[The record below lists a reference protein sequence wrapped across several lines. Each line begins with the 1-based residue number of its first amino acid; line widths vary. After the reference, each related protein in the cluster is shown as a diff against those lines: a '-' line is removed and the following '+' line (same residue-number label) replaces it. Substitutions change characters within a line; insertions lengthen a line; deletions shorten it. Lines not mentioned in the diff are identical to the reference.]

1 MIKLVELLNEVMKK
15 VGDKYVVYSKK
26 GGKRLGT
33 HASKAKA
40 KKQLAAIEISKKAR
54 MNEDFSDIEELDVS
68 EFEPTLK
75 AIFAKKYPDSKLHF
89 LQSDFMYIST
99 DEEDPEAA
107 SMWGSGKKGEYYLA
121 LNVYIENGELN
132 ILIANASAGNYK
144 GVTSDFLR
152 AIFNKA
158 KQSHGPISKSIL
170 AIKGDSSGGRWE
182 QIASKL
188 GVKYQDADEENP
200 ST

>member
-1 MIKLVELLNEVMKK
+1 MIKLSKIIKEIKDEFVELDL
-15 VGDKYVVYSKK
+15 
-26 GGKRLGT
+26 
-33 HASKAKA
+33 
-40 KKQLAAIEISKKAR
+40 
-54 MNEDFSDIEELDVS
+54 S
-68 EFEPTLK
+68 EFEDVLEAAFK
-75 AIFAKKYPDSKLHF
+75 KKYPDSNLHF

-99 DEEDPEAA
+99 DEEEPDAA

-121 LNVYIENGELN
+121 LSVYIENGELN
-132 ILIANASAGNYK
+132 ILVVNASAGNYK

-170 AIKGDSSGGRWE
+170 AIKGDSSGGKWE

-188 GVKYQDADEENP
+188 GVEYEDADE
-200 ST
+200 